1 MYALS
6 EPLTGLTPL
15 EVMFRRIIQFILKQK
30 SKRILRRFNPL
41 VVGVTGS
48 VGKSSTKEAVALA
61 LSSCFNVRKSPI
73 NYNNEIGLPLTI
85 LDEKS
90 GEGSLLQWLKLFWR
104 TERKF
109 RQLKEYP
116 DILVLEMAAD
126 HPGDIDYL
134 LSIVQPKIGV
144 LTAIGPCH
152 LKYFKNIENVK
163 REKIKLLTNVNKNG
177 WAIFNQDDPN
187 LSDIKSRLKA
197 NVLTYGF
204 GSSADIFPLEIQ
216 LSQELRGKQVHIFG
230 LYFKV
235 RCLGSI
241 IPVFLPKILSRSVI
255 SAVLA
260 AIAVGVSQKIN
271 LLKISEKMRQ
281 YKPLPGRMNLI
292 KGSRKTL
299 IIDDSY
305 NSSPRSVKSALFDLS
320 QIKNHPQ
327 TKKWVVLGDMLELGR
342 DEKKYHLEIG
352 KEIGRRK
359 SCVLIGIGKLAR
371 FIVKGAIDV
380 GMSKNRALYFKEKK
394 DALRHLRENIG
405 EGDVVLIKG
414 SRAMK
419 MEELVKGL
427 KSSLSF

>member
-216 LSQELRGKQVHIFG
+216 LSFLR
-230 LYFKV
+230 
-235 RCLGSI
+235 
-241 IPVFLPKILSRSVI
+241 
-255 SAVLA
+255 VL
-260 AIAVGVSQKIN
+260 
-271 LLKISEKMRQ
+271 E
-281 YKPLPGRMNLI
+281 
-292 KGSRKTL
+292 
-299 IIDDSY
+299 
-305 NSSPRSVKSALFDLS
+305 
-320 QIKNHPQ
+320 
-327 TKKWVVLGDMLELGR
+327 
-342 DEKKYHLEIG
+342 
-352 KEIGRRK
+352 
-359 SCVLIGIGKLAR
+359 
-371 FIVKGAIDV
+371 
-380 GMSKNRALYFKEKK
+380 
-394 DALRHLRENIG
+394 G
-405 EGDVVLIKG
+405 E
-414 SRAMK
+414 
-419 MEELVKGL
+419 
-427 KSSLSF
+427 